1 MKEGKNK
8 DETLVFAYSNPDFV
22 SPVTDQQ
29 QQQKQQENEE
39 GSDPCESGD
48 SGEGDLIIP
57 IYSINKDY
65 SPNQNKVKR
74 ECSPPTDDGK

>member
-1 MKEGKNK
+1 MI
-8 DETLVFAYSNPDFV
+8 
-22 SPVTDQQ
+22 Q
-29 QQQKQQENEE
+29 
-39 GSDPCESGD
+39 
-48 SGEGDLIIP
+48 GDLIIP